1 MNENTRHSLI
11 RTNLLNVQRAAET
24 VERKAESTREKE
36 LEMLKQEQEQVEKDL
51 TAERLERV
59 GTVSVE
65 VEEFASGAQVRVVEL
80 MAGYPCAW
88 YVKGN
93 LYVAKRLEAGRVE
106 AVLAAVY
113 ARLADLDFTH
123 CEGQRRMYVEGKWD
137 DLGYLAERVHRVY
150 RSETGEAAA

>member
-1 MNENTRHSLI
+1 
-11 RTNLLNVQRAAET
+11 
-24 VERKAESTREKE
+24 
-36 LEMLKQEQEQVEKDL
+36 MLKQEQEKTEMESAL

-88 YVKGN
+88 YVQGC
-93 LYVAKRLEAGRVE
+93 LYSATALEVE
-106 AVLAAVY
+106 NVEPMLTAVYERLAA
-113 ARLADLDFTH
+113 LDFTNR
-123 CEGQRRMYVEGKWD
+123 EGRRRMYVEGKWD

-150 RSETGEAAA
+150 RSETGEVAA